1 MANAAQAKGA
11 KYISGDAG
19 HIQRL
24 WYDQDGVC
32 KGAIAAN
39 GQVHTAD
46 LVVVAAGASLPAL
59 VDGARTEVVAQT
71 SAICVIQLEPHEVE
85 KYRDIPIIDDFEQGK
100 FSLFSRKLACSSH
113 TKASSSPLM
122 RTVSSSSAV
131 YGW

>member
-1 MANAAQAKGA
+1 MAKAAQAKAA

-19 HIQRL
+19 HIKKL
-24 WYDQDGVC
+24 WYDRDGTC

-59 VDGARTEVVAQT
+59 VDGARTDVVAQT

-100 FSLFSRKLACSSH
+100 LPLLSRKLAATTNHGLRHHLPS
-113 TKASSSPLM
+113 
-122 RTVSSSSAV
+122 
-131 YGW
+131 